1 MNHFFESVHPF
12 DGRTL
17 ERYAVDTSQQ
27 LEGKIQTSETVFQD
41 WRKKSWLDKT
51 HKFNTLADL
60 LTVNEEKLAQLI
72 TLEMGKTIR
81 ESRAEVAKC
90 VQMIRYYTIHAEE
103 VLQATHVQ
111 TQAFSS
117 HINYAPLGVIFAIM
131 PWNFP
136 LWQALR
142 FAVPT
147 MLAGNT
153 VLLKPAPNVCGS
165 ALALQDLMNEA
176 GLDGVYQTILIDIPA
191 IESVIA
197 NPAVHGVTL
206 TGSNRAGASVAALAG
221 KYVKKSVLEL
231 GGSDPFVVFKDAN
244 IAVAAQAAVTSR
256 FQNAGQTCIAAKRW
270 IIAEEIKEAF
280 LEEVLRKVKEIRL
293 GNPLDE
299 QTTMGPLARPDLAA
313 NLSRQ
318 WHESKLSGA
327 IELLGGEARFC
338 QFEPVILEVKEPSNI
353 AFQEEFFGP
362 IATVISFKTEKE
374 GITLANNTQ
383 FGLGAS
389 IWTADLEKAKTIAP
403 TLEAGVVAVNQ
414 LVKSDVHLPFGGV
427 KQSGYGRE
435 LGVYGLREFTNV
447 QSVWIE
453 QS

>member
-1 MNHFFESVHPF
+1 MNQFFESVHPF

-17 ERYAVDTSQQ
+17 EKYAVDSSLQ
-27 LEGKIQTSETVFQD
+27 LETKIQVSTSVFQD
-41 WRKKSWLDKT
+41 WKKKDWGSKASII
-51 HKFNTLADL
+51 NTLADFL
-60 LTVNEEKLAQLI
+60 VSHEEKLARLI

-81 ESRAEVAKC
+81 ESRAEVSKC
-90 VQMIRYYTIHAEE
+90 VQMIRYYTAHGEE
-103 VLQATHVQ
+103 ILRSTEVQ
-111 TQAFSS
+111 TQAYASRV
-117 HINYAPLGVIFAIM
+117 NYVPLGTIFAIM

-142 FAVPT
+142 FAIPT

-176 GLDGVYQTILIDIPA
+176 GLEGVYQTLLIDIPA

-197 NPAVHGVTL
+197 HSDVRGVTL

-231 GGSDPFVVFKDAN
+231 GGSDPFVVLKDAN
-244 IAVAAQAAVTSR
+244 IEVAAQAAVTSR

-270 IIAEEIKEAF
+270 IVAEEVKELF
-280 LEEVLRKVKEIRL
+280 LEEVITRAKAIRL
-293 GNPLDE
+293 GDPLEE

-318 WHESKLSGA
+318 WHESKVSGA

-338 QFEPVILEVKEPSNI
+338 QFEPVILEVNDPSNI

-362 IATVISFKTEKE
+362 IATVISFKEEKD
-374 GITLANNTQ
+374 GIVLANNTQ

-389 IWTADLEKAKTIAP
+389 IWTKDLEKAACIAP
-403 TLEAGVVAVNQ
+403 TLEAGVVAINQ

-447 QSVWIE
+447 QSVWME